1 MKNDVLNA
9 FVALIYDPCGFVL
22 SNLKWNTESKEYG
35 ACTFDLNEKKIQ
47 HRVSKITPTKTGQ
60 FVAIWKRNN
69 EGITIPYDV
78 SDTFDYIVIS
88 SVSGNNLGQFIFP
101 KYVLEEKGII
111 SRNGKGGKR
120 GIRVYPPWD
129 STTND
134 QAKKTQNWQS
144 NYFLLIQKDASTNLQ
159 MVKQMFSITD

>member
-9 FVALIYDPCGFVL
+9 IVALIYDPCGFVL
-22 SNLKWNTESKEYG
+22 SNLKWNTESKEYS
-35 ACTFDLNEKKIQ
+35 ACTFDLNGKKIQ

-69 EGITIPYDV
+69 DGITIPYDA
-78 SDTFDYIVIS
+78 SDTFDFIVIS

-129 STTND
+129 ITTNN

-144 NYFLLIQKDASTNLQ
+144 NYFLPIQKKDSTNFLL
-159 MVKQMFSITD
+159 VKQMFS